1 MSVLNKIT
9 DPIAQTRLGILS
21 EWSIRICLAWVF
33 FEYGLPKFSSLV
45 ESPSTPLGFILKMD
59 FFSSFPIISSWLI
72 AIAEVLLIPL
82 FIILGGLNFLGPISK
97 SFSTVGGIL
106 GTFVMIVIIWGFHFP
121 ILDES
126 FSDIHLQMMLLAM
139 SLYFLFK

>member
-1 MSVLNKIT
+1 MT
-9 DPIAQTRLGILS
+9 DQIAETKLGVLS
-21 EWSIRICLAWVF
+21 EWSIRLCLAWVF
-33 FEYGLPKFSSLV
+33 FEYGLPKFNSLID
-45 ESPSTPLGFILKMD
+45 SPSTPLSFILKMQ
-59 FFSSFPIISSWLI
+59 FFSDFPVISSWLI

-82 FIILGGLNFLGPISK
+82 FIILGGFKFIGTIAK

-106 GTFVMIVIIWGFHFP
+106 GTFVMVVIIWGFHFP

>member
-1 MSVLNKIT
+1 MSILNKIT

-59 FFSSFPIISSWLI
+59 FFSSFPIISSWSI

-139 SLYFLFK
+139 SLFSF

>member
-1 MSVLNKIT
+1 MT
-9 DPIAQTRLGILS
+9 DQIAETKLGVLS
-21 EWSIRICLAWVF
+21 EWSIRLCLAWVF
-33 FEYGLPKFSSLV
+33 FEYGLPKFNSLID
-45 ESPSTPLGFILKMD
+45 SPSTPLSFILKMQ
-59 FFSSFPIISSWLI
+59 FFSDFPVISSWLI

-82 FIILGGLNFLGPISK
+82 FIFLGGFKFIGPIAK

-106 GTFVMIVIIWGFHFP
+106 GTFVMVVIIWGFHFP

>member
-1 MSVLNKIT
+1 MSILNKMT
-9 DPIAQTRLGILS
+9 DPIAETKLGVLS
-21 EWSIRICLAWVF
+21 EWSIRLCLAWVF
-33 FEYGLPKFSSLV
+33 FEYGLPKFNSLIDA
-45 ESPSTPLGFILKMD
+45 PSTPLGFILKMQ
-59 FFSSFPIISSWLI
+59 FFSDFPVISSWLI

-82 FIILGGLNFLGPISK
+82 FIILGGFKFIGPISK

-106 GTFVMIVIIWGFHFP
+106 GTFVMVVIIWGFHFP

>member
-1 MSVLNKIT
+1 MSILNKIT

-45 ESPSTPLGFILKMD
+45 ESPSTPLGLILKMD
-59 FFSSFPIISSWLI
+59 FFYSFPIIFSWLI

-82 FIILGGLNFLGPISK
+82 FIILGGLNFLCPISK

-121 ILDES
+121 VLDES

>member
-1 MSVLNKIT
+1 MSILNKMT
-9 DPIAQTRLGILS
+9 DPIAETKLGVLS
-21 EWSIRICLAWVF
+21 DWSIRLCLAWVF
-33 FEYGLPKFSSLV
+33 FEYGLPKFSSLID
-45 ESPSTPLGFILKMD
+45 SPSTPLSFILKMQ
-59 FFSSFPIISSWLI
+59 FFSDFPVISSWLI

-82 FIILGGLNFLGPISK
+82 FIILGGFKFIGPIAK

-106 GTFVMIVIIWGFHFP
+106 GTFVMVVIIWGFHFP